1 MISFRKTI
9 LTAAALTA
17 LLLPFNAIG
26 RVVKVQPV
34 AFDEVRMGGELRE
47 RVERN
52 FRRLEEEKYQ
62 PDHVFLTEAQSND
75 WPGDTEG
82 RTILALVLDA
92 QAGRLQPRYLDEIMR
107 RILAHLNEKG
117 YMGTIHS
124 GLAHEQQLS
133 GNGWMLRALCE
144 YYQWKGGD
152 EVLRL
157 IRSTVDSL
165 FLDAAPLFATYPI
178 APDERKQ
185 GIGAESGSI
194 AATSGR
200 WMLSTDIGCV
210 FIGMEGLIHAY
221 AVLKDARLRKPI

>member
-17 LLLPFNAIG
+17 LLLPFNAFG

-92 QAGRLQPRYLDEIMR
+92 QAGRLQPRIHFLVEKYL
-107 RILAHLNEKG
+107 KF
-117 YMGTIHS
+117 MGK
-124 GLAHEQQLS
+124 
-133 GNGWMLRALCE
+133 M
-144 YYQWKGGD
+144 
-152 EVLRL
+152 L
-157 IRSTVDSL
+157 IRI
-165 FLDAAPLFATYPI
+165 FGFPLMQLPFQKRLEPF
-178 APDERKQ
+178 
-185 GIGAESGSI
+185 ESAKEAI
-194 AATSGR
+194 
-200 WMLSTDIGCV
+200 
-210 FIGMEGLIHAY
+210 
-221 AVLKDARLRKPI
+221 